1 MKEQP
6 TSDEKLKRAENV
18 ISLVIEMRT
27 AQREYFAT
35 HDQKTLHNAKAL
47 EKRVDNA
54 LKNYRNP
61 ETPEIPFEQ

>member
-6 TSDEKLKRAENV
+6 TSDEKLKRAENI

-27 AQREYFAT
+27 AQREYFASRS
-35 HDQKTLHNAKAL
+35 QGALHNSKQL

>member
-54 LKNYRNP
+54 LKNYKNP
-61 ETPEIPFEQ
+61 DAPEIPFEA